1 MQIVETRP
9 ASRLRNRRVAVV
21 ALSAAVLLG
30 ACSSGSHTTSSS
42 ATTAARSSGGT
53 PTTTP
58 TTAASAPVGTTT
70 TSACAV
76 FTQADAARITGIA
89 VQPSGDTGGDCS
101 WDRADST
108 EHLAVVSL
116 HLESG
121 ADQPHQYD
129 FDRTHPIGTDTPEDV
144 SGVGDKAYFS
154 PGFHQLVVLK
164 GTNLLHIAT
173 IDYHLAPNAKAI
185 DIAIARSVLAKLG

>member
-1 MQIVETRP
+1 MQISEDHPVP
-9 ASRLRNRRVAVV
+9 RLRQGRVAVI
-21 ALSAAVLLG
+21 ALSAAALLG
-30 ACSSGSHTTSSS
+30 ACSSGSHATSSS
-42 ATTAARSSGGT
+42 PTTAAQSTGGT
-53 PTTTP
+53 PTTTA
-58 TTAASAPVGTTT
+58 TAPVGTTA
-70 TSACAV
+70 TSACAL

-121 ADQPHQYD
+121 ANQPHQYD

-144 SGVGDKAYFS
+144 SGVGDKAYYS

-173 IDYHLAPNAKAI
+173 IDYHLSPNSKPI
-185 DIAIARSVLAKLG
+185 DIAIARSVLAKLA